1 VACYTPFTTPSPL
14 QNGAVVDR
22 LEGAN
27 PGELS
32 KKVALHLKDTGT
44 ANGFPTK
51 PSTPA
56 PTATL
61 SSVKAST
68 SKEDLHAKLTALV
81 KSRPVLLFMKG
92 NPDAPRCGFSSKVV
106 AALKEENVPFGS
118 FDILGDEEV
127 RQGMKEFSNWPTF
140 PQLYVNGEL
149 VGGCDIVLEMH
160 QSGELKELFEKEGV
174 LTVDKVTTS
183 ETKVTDS
190 EQVQD
195 KGVVEGGRGK
205 LEERLEK
212 LVNSKPVV
220 LFMKGTP
227 EAPRCGFSQKVV
239 KALREEGVDFGSFD
253 ILSDEEVR
261 QGLKAY
267 SNWPTYP
274 QLYSKG
280 ELVGGCDIILEMHES
295 GELKEALTG

>member
-1 VACYTPFTTPSPL
+1 M
-14 QNGAVVDR
+14 DR

-32 KKVALHLKDTGT
+32 KKVALHLKGIGS
-44 ANGFPTK
+44 ANGAAAKSFG
-51 PSTPA
+51 PA
-56 PTATL
+56 PATQ
-61 SSVKAST
+61 SPSVKAAP
-68 SKEDLHAKLTALV
+68 SKDSLQAKLTALV

-92 NPDAPRCGFSSKVV
+92 TPDAPRCGFSSKVV

-118 FDILGDEEV
+118 FDILGDEEI

-149 VGGCDIVLEMH
+149 VGGCDIVLEMA
-160 QSGELKELFEKEGV
+160 QSGELREHLQKEGV
-174 LTVDKVTTS
+174 TAVVDKATTS
-183 ETKVTDS
+183 ETKTTDS

-195 KGVVEGGRGK
+195 KSVVEGGKG
-205 LEERLEK
+205 RLEDRLEA

-227 EAPRCGFSQKVV
+227 ENPRCGFSQKVV
-239 KALREEGVDFGSFD
+239 RALREEGVDFGSFD

-267 SNWPTYP
+267 SNWPTFP

-280 ELVGGCDIILEMHES
+280 ELVGGCDIVLEMHES
-295 GELKEALTG
+295 GELKEALAA